1 MCVVIVKYFWR
12 ELISDVNGAAL
23 YFERFFL
30 KWNYITD
37 Q

>member
-12 ELISDVNGAAL
+12 EFISDVNGATL
-23 YFERFFL
+23 EFERFFL